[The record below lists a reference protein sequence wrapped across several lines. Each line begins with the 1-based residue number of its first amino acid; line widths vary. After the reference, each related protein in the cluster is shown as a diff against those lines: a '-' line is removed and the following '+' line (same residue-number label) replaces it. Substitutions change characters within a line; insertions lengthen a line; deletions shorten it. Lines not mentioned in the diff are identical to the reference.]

1 MTAKAGAIPDVDL
14 VEATHWEAIDW
25 AAAEAHVRRLQARIV
40 KATQEGKW
48 HKVQALQYLLTHSFY
63 GKALAVRRVSKN
75 KGSRTPGVDQVK
87 WNTPRS
93 KMMAISSLKRNGYK
107 AQPLRRIYIPKR
119 NGKKRPLGIP
129 TMTDRAMQALYLQA
143 LEPVAETL
151 ADPNSYGFRQKR
163 SCADAIEQCFNA
175 LSTKA
180 SAPWVLEGDIRSC
193 FDRISHDWLMANI
206 PMDKRILQ
214 TWLKAGYME
223 KQSLFPTSA
232 GTPQGGLCEASHKP
246 PYQK

>member
-1 MTAKAGAIPDVDL
+1 MTAQAGAASHAGASR
-14 VEATHWEAIDW
+14 ATQWEVIDWEA
-25 AAAEAHVRRLQARIV
+25 AKAQVRRLQARIV
-40 KATQEGKW
+40 KATQEGK
-48 HKVQALQYLLTHSFY
+48 HNKVRALQYLLTHSFY
-63 GKALAVRRVSKN
+63 GKALAVRRVTKN
-75 KGSRTPGVDQVK
+75 KGSRTPGVDQTIWK
-87 WNTPRS
+87 TSGS

-129 TMTDRAMQALYLQA
+129 TMTDRAMQALYLLA

-151 ADPNSYGFRQKR
+151 ADPNSYGFRR
-163 SCADAIEQCFNA
+163 NRGCADAIEQCFSA
-175 LSTKA
+175 LSTRY

-214 TWLKAGYME
+214 EWLKAGYLE
-223 KQSLFPTSA
+223 KQSLFPTDA

-246 PYQK
+246 PYPK